1 MLRNKILLIFFCL
14 IFSIALSKA
23 ASFVEYNSLNEY
35 LAANPNGKHDGTD
48 GNWLKIDRQK
58 KNAVWKNA
66 NKTNIKKIN
75 GFKEYRNITERSDF
89 YKWYQHQTDS
99 AGFETKWGFAAA
111 TTTKKLENLLTNA
124 AEISG
129 SSNFEIKAFVAEGNQ
144 IIFNDIWADLK
155 LLYEQ
160 PPLTGQKAQTWDG
173 NLLLKEQNLIEP
185 YYQKLSSSSL
195 IKLEKLLK
203 KENFFSRLLPGYE
216 FEGNLISIQD
226 RWFYGMKM
234 MGYKNPAIEK
244 FFPNI
249 ELKNK
254 P

>member
-1 MLRNKILLIFFCL
+1 M
-14 IFSIALSKA
+14 ALSKKLSFILLLILSFNKIQ
-23 ASFVEYNSLNEY
+23 ASYFIEYKSLADY
-35 LAANPNGKHDGTD
+35 LKANPNGKHDGAD
-48 GNWLKIDRQK
+48 GHWLKADRQK
-58 KNAVWKNA
+58 NTAVWNNS
-66 NKTNIKKIN
+66 NKTNIKKID
-75 GFKEYRNITERSDF
+75 GFKEYTSIAERSD

-111 TTTKKLENLLTNA
+111 ITTKKLENLLTNA

-129 SSNFEIKAFVAEGNQ
+129 SSNLEIKTFVTEGNE
-144 IIFNDIWADLK
+144 IIFNDIWGDLK

-160 PPLTGQKAQTWDG
+160 TPLTGQKAENWDG

-185 YYQKLSSSSL
+185 YYQRLTSSSL

-216 FEGNLISIQD
+216 FEGNLISIRD

-234 MGYKNPAIEK
+234 MGYKNPDIES
-244 FFPNI
+244 FFPKI
-249 ELKNK
+249 ELKKK